1 MHSFVTIDPT
11 PPRACFTG
19 AGVGGSEGSFQLHT
33 GGEWCTGPSPLRA
46 FSQLVSRRRHRALAP
61 EPPASPALKRA
72 RPGAAPPSRRSHPR
86 LTRRSSLC
94 RPRRPPLRSRVA
106 LRSGAAPKPRRSEAA
121 PERHH
126 DATLRSE
133 IGLAPERNRA
143 SLRSRRDAT
152 PERDRRDAGAPLRPS
167 LRSGVLLIRRGGGE
181 GGSRAKGRLG
191 RGDQRS

>member
-33 GGEWCTGPSPLRA
+33 GGQWCTGPSPLRA

-86 LTRRSSLC
+86 LTRRSALALPPASPSAPEPH
-94 RPRRPPLRSRVA
+94 RSRAGAKPLRSRVA

-143 SLRSRRDAT
+143 SLRSRHDAT

-167 LRSGVLLIRRGGGE
+167 LRSLVLLIS
-181 GGSRAKGRLG
+181 SR
-191 RGDQRS
+191 